1 MFKGIKTAIAVALSI
16 GGLGTA
22 VTLSAVAATPH
33 ELRQANA
40 SVTSGDLFFVDIS
53 GQTGWKNDGAY
64 IAVYFFNSDSDHQWV
79 SSASKS
85 AYTGNIYQFTV
96 PGSNKT
102 WSNAIAVRLNSSSA
116 TPNWDNKWNK
126 TNDISLGN
134 NNGIKIT
141 GWDSGEA
148 ATFNGI
154 DSGTQFYANYNSAS
168 WWNTGSDQ
176 YMYFFDAQ
184 DGSAAV
190 WQPMYDVHEA
200 RKTDNTG
207 NDLILECTVPNN
219 TTYYGAIAVRI
230 KSGMTPSFD
239 NKEQQSVD
247 YKPVSE
253 SDVNNAIVLGDGGWG
268 KPASITSS
276 YSIGDEQRAKWYGYY
291 FLSETNSN
299 CGSKTAPSS
308 SVWSELETEYSHMP
322 SGAQSI
328 VKNADASKYDAGTA
342 NDSYEEAI
350 RRYDLIV
357 SLRGSSNFMNRSI
370 QTLGSA
376 RIVSVKNDYTSVLVI
391 VSSSILLVSFGAFF
405 LLHKK
410 RKQY

>member
-1 MFKGIKTAIAVALSI
+1 
-16 GGLGTA
+16 
-22 VTLSAVAATPH
+22 
-33 ELRQANA
+33 
-40 SVTSGDLFFVDIS
+40 
-53 GQTGWKNDGAY
+53 
-64 IAVYFFNSDSDHQWV
+64 
-79 SSASKS
+79 
-85 AYTGNIYQFTV
+85 
-96 PGSNKT
+96 
-102 WSNAIAVRLNSSSA
+102 
-116 TPNWDNKWNK
+116 
-126 TNDISLGN
+126 
-134 NNGIKIT
+134 
-141 GWDSGEA
+141 
-148 ATFNGI
+148 
-154 DSGTQFYANYNSAS
+154 
-168 WWNTGSDQ
+168 
-176 YMYFFDAQ
+176 
-184 DGSAAV
+184 
-190 WQPMYDVHEA
+190 
-200 RKTDNTG
+200 
-207 NDLILECTVPNN
+207 
-219 TTYYGAIAVRI
+219 
-230 KSGMTPSFD
+230 MTPSFD

-405 LLHKK
+405 LLRKK